1 LDNNDF
7 RRLWLAEVGKP
18 GFVVADDVDVSARRD
33 AQLDLMADLLTAHLD
48 VDAVMAILEN
58 GPPQRP
64 SIVTRLQ
71 G

>member
-1 LDNNDF
+1 
-7 RRLWLAEVGKP
+7 
-18 GFVVADDVDVSARRD
+18 
-33 AQLDLMADLLTAHLD
+33 MADLLTAHLD
-48 VDAVMAILEN
+48 VDAVMALLEN